1 VEQRSRSFLDRLG
14 GRQRLAFGGGFALL
28 RGMVIDDQ
36 EEEEV
41 YTRTR
46 TMIREMV
53 LYEDDEGAGDGYG
66 WVDKSGWRTFL
77 FLPLTVF
84 LFSLNV
90 PIIKVFILG

>member
-1 VEQRSRSFLDRLG
+1 
-14 GRQRLAFGGGFALL
+14 
-28 RGMVIDDQ
+28 
-36 EEEEV
+36 
-41 YTRTR
+41 
-46 TMIREMV
+46 MIREMV

>member
-53 LYEDDEGAGDGYG
+53 LYEGDGYG

-90 PIIKVFILG
+90 PVIKVFILG